1 MNRLKNG
8 IAATLLI
15 LPLFSCA
22 SYNAYQ
28 KAQGAEKQKDWDNA
42 VSQYEKALEIDP
54 DNMRYRIARDRAKLE
69 SSRIHFE
76 KGKTLLASAYQK
88 AQGAEKQKDWDNA
101 VSQYEK
107 ALEIDPDNMRY
118 RIARDRAKLESSRI
132 HFEKGKTLLA

>member
-76 KGKTLLASAYQK
+76 KGKTLLASASQ
-88 AQGAEKQKDWDNA
+88 ANGNEKRLALLEVNA
-101 VSQYEK
+101 RR
-107 ALEIDPDNMRY
+107 L
-118 RIARDRAKLESSRI
+118 
-132 HFEKGKTLLA
+132 EKGKTLLASASQANGNERIRLAQ

>member
-8 IAATLLI
+8 IAATLLL

-42 VSQYEKALEIDP
+42 VAQYEKALEIDP
-54 DNMRYRIARDRAKLE
+54 DNIRFRIARDRAKLE

-76 KGKTLLASAYQK
+76 KIEVAIWRQQKLDRSGVLVTSRLSGAHGDFAHALAQCHVH
-88 AQGAEKQKDWDNA
+88 GW
-101 VSQYEK
+101 
-107 ALEIDPDNMRY
+107 R
-118 RIARDRAKLESSRI
+118 R
-132 HFEKGKTLLA
+132 